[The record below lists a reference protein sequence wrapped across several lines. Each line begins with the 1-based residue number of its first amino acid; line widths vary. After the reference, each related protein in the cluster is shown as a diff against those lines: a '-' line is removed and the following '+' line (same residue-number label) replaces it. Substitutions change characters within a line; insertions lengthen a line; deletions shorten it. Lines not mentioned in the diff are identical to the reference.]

1 MAEAPAPTP
10 TTSAPKPQAEFRV
23 TDVADKTAFLA
34 LEDGRHIAATI
45 KDGIEDVKRGSHV
58 SISHEGLDKEGAPK
72 DAVVTK
78 VHAK

>member
-1 MAEAPAPTP
+1 MADAPAPTP
-10 TTSAPKPQAEFRV
+10 TTSVPKAQTEFKV
-23 TDVADKTAFLA
+23 TDVADGTAFLE

-45 KDGIEDVKRGSHV
+45 KDGVDGVKRGAHV
-58 SISHEGLDKEGAPK
+58 AITSDGLDKEGAPK